1 LFSIFQDLIFI
12 NFQSLAVQPLQD
24 EAGTAW
30 PELLAL
36 TTSLCARQAD
46 PVLLETGLTLVDK
59 LCEYSPG
66 SLTAHVTGLTQVFAI
81 SLVHSHATVRM
92 AALRAACSLLQD
104 LPPTL
109 PADTIASAAALVPP
123 MLKVIESAVTEGDE
137 DAACIALDAIRA
149 IADSRPALLK
159 PSLALIARAV
169 LTIAGASSLAAST
182 RQMALELLVTFC
194 EKAPAALRK
203 GGTQIV
209 SAVIPLVLDMLAQ
222 VENDDDNSNSNDD
235 SNNESE
241 WVLKA
246 DPSAWSNECGT
257 AANDDDEED
266 EVS

>member
-1 LFSIFQDLIFI
+1 V
-12 NFQSLAVQPLQD
+12 A
-24 EAGTAW
+24 
-30 PELLAL
+30 
-36 TTSLCARQAD
+36 
-46 PVLLETGLTLVDK
+46 
-59 LCEYSPG
+59 
-66 SLTAHVTGLTQVFAI
+66 GLTQVFTI
-81 SLVHSHATVRM
+81 SLVHTSGTVRV

-104 LPPTL
+104 LPLSL
-109 PADTIASAAALVPP
+109 PADTVASAAALVPP
-123 MLKVIESAVTEGDE
+123 MLNVMEAAVTEGDE
-137 DAACIALDAIRA
+137 DAACTALDAIRA

-203 GGTQIV
+203 GGQQIV
-209 SAVIPLVLDMLAQ
+209 SAVIPLVLDLLAQ
-222 VENDDDNSNSNDD
+222 VENDDDDNDS

-257 AANDDDEED
+257 ANDDDDED
-266 EVS
+266 EVSYYHYISNNTVTCNFIIVCVLACCHAASWLQRAHSLVMLTFNAVALASSTVYYVCIHRKLTHYCYVYIVWVSTVE